1 MNEMNTS
8 SKNSLD
14 VKLMTDVIVL
24 LMFIVS
30 AILFLQYSHEIEN
43 EITTAL
49 LNSLNDINGSIAETR
64 VGR

>member
-1 MNEMNTS
+1 MNTS